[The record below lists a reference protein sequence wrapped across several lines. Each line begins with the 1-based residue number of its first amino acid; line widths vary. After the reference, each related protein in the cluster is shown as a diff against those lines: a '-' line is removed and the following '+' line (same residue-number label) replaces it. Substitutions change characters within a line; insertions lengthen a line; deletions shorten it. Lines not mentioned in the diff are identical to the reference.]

1 MDKTN
6 TLVSIVVPT
15 YNHSIYLKRAL
26 ESIINQ
32 TYENWE
38 VIVID
43 NHSTD
48 NTFEVVANFKNNR
61 IKYLKVHNK
70 GIIAISRNIGIKSAN
85 GEWIAFLD
93 SDDWWTRD
101 KLEICIQSINE
112 KVDFIYHDLEII
124 ANNSRIFSR
133 KKIKSRKLKKP
144 VLIDLLT
151 EGNAIGNSS
160 VLVRKKFLDEINGI
174 DESKELV
181 AAEDYNT
188 WLRIAKLTDQFV
200 YLKKRLG
207 YYLVHD
213 QSVSK
218 KDMSIPARY
227 AIKEFSGLLTQ
238 YQKTKQEAFLKYI
251 SGRFNFLNL
260 NYKKSMKD
268 LLFTLKNG
276 GISLK
281 VRSLYMIIII
291 KLTKGKYE
299 ND

>member
-48 NTFEVVANFKNNR
+48 NTFEVIANFKNNR

-124 ANNSRIFSR
+124 ANKSKIFSR

-151 EGNAIGNSS
+151 EGNAIGNTS
-160 VLVRKKFLDEINGI
+160 VFVRKKFLDEINGI

-260 NYKKSMKD
+260 NYKKSMKE

>member
-61 IKYLKVHNK
+61 IKYLQVHNK

-112 KVDFIYHDLEII
+112 KVDFIYHVF
-124 ANNSRIFSR
+124 R
-133 KKIKSRKLKKP
+133 
-144 VLIDLLT
+144 
-151 EGNAIGNSS
+151 
-160 VLVRKKFLDEINGI
+160 
-174 DESKELV
+174 
-181 AAEDYNT
+181 
-188 WLRIAKLTDQFV
+188 
-200 YLKKRLG
+200 
-207 YYLVHD
+207 
-213 QSVSK
+213 
-218 KDMSIPARY
+218 
-227 AIKEFSGLLTQ
+227 
-238 YQKTKQEAFLKYI
+238 
-251 SGRFNFLNL
+251 
-260 NYKKSMKD
+260 NYS
-268 LLFTLKNG
+268 
-276 GISLK
+276 
-281 VRSLYMIIII
+281 
-291 KLTKGKYE
+291 E
-299 ND
+299 

>member
-151 EGNAIGNSS
+151 EGNEIGNSS
-160 VLVRKKFLDEINGI
+160 VFVRKKFLDEINGI

>member
-6 TLVSIVVPT
+6 TLVSIVIPT

-48 NTFEVVANFKNNR
+48 NTLEVVANFKNNR

-124 ANNSRIFSR
+124 ANKSRIFSR

-160 VLVRKKFLDEINGI
+160 VFVRKKFLDEINGI

>member
-1 MDKTN
+1 MNKTN

-26 ESIINQ
+26 ESIIDQ

-48 NTFEVVANFKNNR
+48 NTSKVVANFKNNR

-70 GIIAISRNIGIKSAN
+70 GIIALSRNIGIKSAN

-101 KLEICIQSINE
+101 KLEICIKNINE
-112 KVDFIYHDLEII
+112 NVDFIYHDLEIRS
-124 ANNSRIFSR
+124 NKPRIFGR
-133 KKIKSRKLKKP
+133 KKIKSRRLKKP

-160 VLVRKKFLDEINGI
+160 VFVRKKFLDEINGI

-200 YLKKRLG
+200 YLQKRLG

-238 YQKTKQEAFLKYI
+238 NQKTKQEAFLKYI

-276 GISLK
+276 SISLK
-281 VRSLYMIIII
+281 VRSLFMIIII
-291 KLTKGKYE
+291 KLTKDKYE

>member
-124 ANNSRIFSR
+124 ANKSRIFSR

-160 VLVRKKFLDEINGI
+160 VFVRKKFFDEINGI

>member
-124 ANNSRIFSR
+124 ANKSRIFSR

-160 VLVRKKFLDEINGI
+160 VFVRKKFLDEINGI

>member
-160 VLVRKKFLDEINGI
+160 VFVRKKFLDEINGI

>member
-48 NTFEVVANFKNNR
+48 NTSEVVANFKNNR

-160 VLVRKKFLDEINGI
+160 VFVRKKFLDEINGI

>member
-48 NTFEVVANFKNNR
+48 NTFEVIANFKNNR

-124 ANNSRIFSR
+124 ANKSKIFSR

-160 VLVRKKFLDEINGI
+160 VFVRKKFLDEINGI

>member
-160 VLVRKKFLDEINGI
+160 VVVRKKFLDEINGI

-200 YLKKRLG
+200 YLKK
-207 YYLVHD
+207 D
-213 QSVSK
+213 
-218 KDMSIPARY
+218 
-227 AIKEFSGLLTQ
+227 
-238 YQKTKQEAFLKYI
+238 
-251 SGRFNFLNL
+251 
-260 NYKKSMKD
+260 
-268 LLFTLKNG
+268 
-276 GISLK
+276 
-281 VRSLYMIIII
+281 
-291 KLTKGKYE
+291 
-299 ND
+299 

>member
-160 VLVRKKFLDEINGI
+160 VVVRKKFLDEINGI

-291 KLTKGKYE
+291 KLTKGKYK

>member
-160 VLVRKKFLDEINGI
+160 VVVRKKFLDEINGI

>member
-160 VLVRKKFLDEINGI
+160 VFVRKKFLDEINGI

-276 GISLK
+276 DISLK

>member
-48 NTFEVVANFKNNR
+48 NTFEVIANFKNNR

-124 ANNSRIFSR
+124 ANKSRIFSR
-133 KKIKSRKLKKP
+133 KKIKSRRLKKP

-160 VLVRKKFLDEINGI
+160 VFVRKKILDEINGI

>member
-124 ANNSRIFSR
+124 ANKSRIFSR

-160 VLVRKKFLDEINGI
+160 VFVRKKFLDEINGI

-260 NYKKSMKD
+260 NYKKSMED

>member
-144 VLIDLLT
+144 ILIDLLT